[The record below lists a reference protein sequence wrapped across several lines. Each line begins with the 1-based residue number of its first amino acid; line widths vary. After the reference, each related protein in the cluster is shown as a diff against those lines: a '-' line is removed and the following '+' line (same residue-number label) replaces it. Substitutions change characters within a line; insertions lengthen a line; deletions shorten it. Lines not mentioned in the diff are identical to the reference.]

1 MEVDNEQEQY
11 PHIYLHNFK
20 SVVTLIRYLKLQQTV
35 YIIDAMQKILYH
47 LNEKKKKNNTLTD
60 MNMDL
65 VYNISGIS
73 DYRKRMVYSI
83 YCLGTTG
90 YPWVERWG
98 E

>member
-1 MEVDNEQEQY
+1 M
-11 PHIYLHNFK
+11 
-20 SVVTLIRYLKLQQTV
+20 
-35 YIIDAMQKILYH
+35 
-47 LNEKKKKNNTLTD
+47 KKKNNTLTD